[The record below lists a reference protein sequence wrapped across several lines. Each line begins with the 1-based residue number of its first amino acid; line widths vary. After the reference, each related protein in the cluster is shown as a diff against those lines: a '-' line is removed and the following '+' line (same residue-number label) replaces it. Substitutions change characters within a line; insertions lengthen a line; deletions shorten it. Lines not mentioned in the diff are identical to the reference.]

1 MADEVLVFA
10 KPGDARQFFI
20 DEGGKLKC
28 TLCNE
33 KYGSSTS
40 PTRMMAHLAG
50 AEHAKAAGIGGCK
63 PVNTPGNI
71 LKSIERRKAAVKFLQ
86 ESQKEK
92 VAKAQEK
99 EVRIT
104 VNGMAAPGSL
114 HLYYNNNTADAATM
128 AVVMFLLES
137 GIAFNVVRSPA
148 FFEMLEAVKKAPVSW
163 KGPTY
168 NAVRTNLLDKAHEHV
183 QDLMSASGVDTEVEI
198 FGLTVAADAYK
209 DATSRQII
217 GYVGNTSNGSVRF
230 LGSMSTEGE
239 SQTADYLFEH
249 AVKVIEAVGAKT
261 VKAFITDSA
270 SNEKGCG
277 KLLEAR
283 YPWLLHLPCAAHGT
297 DLLLADIGKLPWAKD
312 AIDIAHQIVVYFRKY
327 EWAQALLREE
337 SKKGSKKELVLPG
350 NTRFGTALI
359 MISRVVE
366 MRADLESSVR
376 NKKYLD
382 HLPKTH
388 KKGIAPPPSPP
399 KKKKTAGGASLSG
412 AGGVAPSCP
421 QASKGKSPRLRKPS
435 FKSVIATP
443 SHAGAL
449 KPGLAVPS
457 AKEKAVQMAKT
468 VRNNVLD
475 DDAWLQLEF
484 LVDICKPI
492 YALLRFCDSNK
503 LGIGKL
509 YYRFCMLLVWVE
521 ACFGDVD
528 KQALWKEYRTAS
540 LKAEHGPRYKVTKED
555 LFMPSIVD
563 AEHNSCFE
571 AGSIKAALIDLITSR
586 WNFLHRDAHGAAYCL
601 DPESWGH
608 IISHDP
614 NGEVVLGLNRILERL
629 TNSAKECAEARLQ
642 WLDYKLKMNSFSGTN
657 LVMWEAARKMP
668 AHLWWY
674 EFALPKAP
682 ELSKVAM
689 RLLSICVRSSGLER
703 AWSTYEFIHNRRRN
717 RLRATRASK
726 LVDIFSN
733 MKLVRMKARKAAS
746 GLEGLPIPWMWEL
759 DGKEDEDVEEDERM
773 SEVEELVEEDD
784 DLEMMLVG

>member
-28 TLCNE
+28 TQCNE

-50 AEHAKAAGIGGCK
+50 AKHAKAAGIGGCK
-63 PVNTPGNI
+63 PGNTPGNI

-104 VNGMAAPGSL
+104 VNGTAAPGGL

-128 AVVMFLLES
+128 AVVMFLLEN

-168 NAVRTNLLDKAHEHV
+168 NAVSTNLLDKAHEHV
-183 QDLMSASGVDTEVEI
+183 QDLMSASGADTEVEI

-350 NTRFGTALI
+350 GTRFGTALI

-399 KKKKTAGGASLSG
+399 KEKKTAGGASSSG

-449 KPGLAVPS
+449 KPGPAVPS
-457 AKEKAVQMAKT
+457 ATEKAAQMAKT
-468 VRNNVLD
+468 
-475 DDAWLQLEF
+475 
-484 LVDICKPI
+484 P
-492 YALLRFCDSNK
+492 
-503 LGIGKL
+503 GIGKL
-509 YYRFCMLLVWVE
+509 YYRFSMLLVWVE

-528 KQALWKEYRTAS
+528 KQAVWKEYRTAS
-540 LKAEHGPRYKVTKED
+540 LKAEHGPRYKVTEED

-586 WNFLHRDAHGAAYCL
+586 WNFLHRDALGAAYCL

-629 TNSAKECAEARLQ
+629 TNSAEEYVEVRLQ
-642 WLDYKLKMNSFSGTN
+642 WLDYKLKMSSGTN

-689 RLLSICVRSSGLER
+689 RLLSICVSSSGLER
-703 AWSTYEFIHNRRRN
+703 AWSMYEFIHNRRRN
-717 RLRATRASK
+717 RLRATRTSK

-746 GLEGLPIPWMWEL
+746 GLQGLPIPWMWEL
-759 DGKEDEDVEEDERM
+759 DGKEDEDVEEDEHM

-784 DLEMMLVG
+784 DLEMMLVD